1 MQSNALCL
9 LLLVYARTFSSPKE
23 GTEYMRVRQ
32 ISRGGLIVLM
42 IFDRPVIIVP
52 FPRFLLSFGIAF
64 LKILLFL
71 VPPHHLVL
79 QLLRQRPPHLQRLGV
94 DGGGSPSSSGGR
106 AAFA

>member
-9 LLLVYARTFSSPKE
+9 LLPVYARTFSSPT
-23 GTEYMRVRQ
+23 GRHGVHARAANQ
-32 ISRGGLIVLM
+32 QGGINC
-42 IFDRPVIIVP
+42 FDRPVIIVP